1 VNGADAALIASA
13 AMLGLAGAPHCAA
26 MCGAPC
32 AAAIGGG
39 GPCATVGF
47 HAARLAG
54 YAVAGGV
61 AAASV
66 GAVAGLA
73 AWSPALRPLWTLL
86 HVLALALGAWLL
98 WTGRQPGWLSSLGR
112 VPQAAAPGG
121 WQRLRGPGR
130 ATLFGSLWF
139 AWPCGLL
146 HSALLV
152 AAMTGG
158 AAAGAT
164 AMAGF
169 ALASS
174 PGLLAAP
181 WALRRLARGGDAA
194 GAARAERWAVRAAGA
209 LLVGAAG
216 FALTHGLWADFIA
229 WCLTP

>member
-1 VNGADAALIASA
+1 MLNGADAALIASA

-32 AAAIGGG
+32 AAAVGGG
-39 GPCATVGF
+39 GARATVGF
-47 HAARLAG
+47 HAARLLG
-54 YAVAGGV
+54 YAAVGGV

-66 GAVAGLA
+66 GALAGLA

-86 HVLALALGAWLL
+86 QVLALALGAWLL
-98 WTGRQPGWLSSLGR
+98 WTGRQPAWLSALGR
-112 VPQAAAPGG
+112 VPQAAAPQG

-130 ATLFGSLWF
+130 ATLVGSVWF

-181 WALRRLARGGDAA
+181 WALRRLTRGG
-194 GAARAERWAVRAAGA
+194 GAAAAERWAARGAGA
-209 LLVGAAG
+209 LLVVAAG
-216 FALTHGLWADFIA
+216 FALTHGLWAGFIA
-229 WCLTP
+229 WCLAP